1 MLMLLLLQY
10 LADKKDNEANA
21 KAEILDGVSK
31 TKAPSSNSPPPI
43 FYDSPAHKR
52 KENK

>member
-1 MLMLLLLQY
+1 MFCMQY

-31 TKAPSSNSPPPI
+31 TKAPSSSSPPPV
-43 FYDSPAHKR
+43 FYDTPAHKR
-52 KENK
+52 KEKK

>member
-1 MLMLLLLQY
+1 MQY

-31 TKAPSSNSPPPI
+31 TKAPSSSSPPPV
-43 FYDSPAHKR
+43 FYDTPAHKR
-52 KENK
+52 KEKK